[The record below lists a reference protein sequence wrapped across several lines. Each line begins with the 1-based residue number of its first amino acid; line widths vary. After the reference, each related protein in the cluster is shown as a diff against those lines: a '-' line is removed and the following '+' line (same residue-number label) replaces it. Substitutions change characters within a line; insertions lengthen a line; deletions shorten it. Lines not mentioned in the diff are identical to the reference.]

1 MMLNERVHWK
11 IDLFGDSISSIQIQ
25 LLKIGEIGE
34 ICWRFKSE
42 SLLQHIVLTQT
53 IEEPGTG
60 HVG

>member
-1 MMLNERVHWK
+1 MLN
-11 IDLFGDSISSIQIQ
+11 DSALENRPLWGCYISSIQIQ